1 MRIRNRKNADG
12 LRLCV
17 LCLVLI
23 LLFVATGCGVKKDT
37 EIILTTDFEENEVF
51 RIEHISCMLPEVMV
65 YLTTARNQYEGVFG
79 EEIWHVQVDESTLDE
94 RFKDIVMA
102 RIARIKAMNLL
113 AEEHEVKL
121 DATEEAI
128 ARRAAQEYM
137 TSLGTEQAETLH
149 VNEDLI
155 YTMYA
160 EYALANKVY
169 EVLTSDVNPEISDDE
184 ARTITVKQ
192 ILIKT
197 YTLDDAGNRIDYL
210 SAQKADA
217 YERCVDILNRARTGE
232 DFDALALA
240 YNEDVQTEYSFGKGV
255 MPQNYETAAF
265 NLAQDEIS
273 DVIETEYGYHIIKC
287 INTFDKE
294 ETDANKLVIV
304 NQRKEEAFS
313 AIYDAFL
320 PTLTSHLNDDLWQS
334 VNVDAQDGVTSTD
347 FFDIYNALVENY

>member
-1 MRIRNRKNADG
+1 MIGERKVLDR
-12 LRLCV
+12 LRLCAV
-17 LCLVLI
+17 LLI
-23 LLFVATGCGVKKDT
+23 LALSFTMTGCGGVKKDT
-37 EIILTTDFEENEVF
+37 EIVLTTDFEENELF

-79 EEIWHVQVDESTLDE
+79 EEIWHVQVDESTLDQ

-113 AEEHEVKL
+113 AEAHDVQL
-121 DATEEAI
+121 DASEKAI
-128 ARRAAQEYM
+128 AKRAAKEYM
-137 TSLGTEQAETLH
+137 ESLGQEQAKALGVDEQ
-149 VNEDLI
+149 LI
-155 YTMYA
+155 ETMYS

-184 ARTITVKQ
+184 ARTIKIKQ

-197 YTLDDAGNRIDYL
+197 YTLDAAGNRIEYL
-210 SAQKADA
+210 SAQKTDA
-217 YERCVDILNRARTGE
+217 YERCCDILNRARTGE

-240 YNEDVQTEYSFGKGV
+240 YNEDVQTDYSFGKGV
-255 MPQNYETAAF
+255 MPQNYETVAF

-273 DVIETEYGYHIIKC
+273 DVIETEFGYHIIKC
-287 INTFDKE
+287 VNTFDKE

-304 NQRKEEAFS
+304 NKRKEEAFS

-320 PTLTSHLNDDLWQS
+320 PTLTSHLNDALWQS
-334 VNVDAQDGVTSTD
+334 VNVDEHDGVTSTE
-347 FFDIYNALVENY
+347 FFDIYNALTKP

>member
-1 MRIRNRKNADG
+1 MTGVQTCA
-12 LRLCV
+12 LP
-17 LCLVLI
+17 I
-23 LLFVATGCGVKKDT
+23 L
-37 EIILTTDFEENEVF
+37 
-51 RIEHISCMLPEVMV
+51 
-65 YLTTARNQYEGVFG
+65 FG

-184 ARTITVKQ
+184 A
-192 ILIKT
+192 
-197 YTLDDAGNRIDYL
+197 
-210 SAQKADA
+210 
-217 YERCVDILNRARTGE
+217 
-232 DFDALALA
+232 
-240 YNEDVQTEYSFGKGV
+240 
-255 MPQNYETAAF
+255 
-265 NLAQDEIS
+265 
-273 DVIETEYGYHIIKC
+273 
-287 INTFDKE
+287 
-294 ETDANKLVIV
+294 KL
-304 NQRKEEAFS
+304 RSEK
-313 AIYDAFL
+313 
-320 PTLTSHLNDDLWQS
+320 
-334 VNVDAQDGVTSTD
+334 
-347 FFDIYNALVENY
+347 